1 MFSQSQF
8 NTLAAVNPYYLTKYV
23 RVVRNVSLT
32 IQAAPLVSETTFTM
46 LQSVIYN
53 IPFYNIN
60 DYNYGTLI
68 MRDIQLIEIKTH
80 ALHIAQL
87 VSQDPSHKLIHLVL
101 MLLYINNQDAYDII
115 ASSNYWDDIHY
126 GDVTYT
132 NYVSNPLPV
141 VIEC

>member
-32 IQAAPLVSETTFTM
+32 IQA
-46 LQSVIYN
+46 
-53 IPFYNIN
+53 
-60 DYNYGTLI
+60 
-68 MRDIQLIEIKTH
+68 
-80 ALHIAQL
+80 
-87 VSQDPSHKLIHLVL
+87 
-101 MLLYINNQDAYDII
+101 DAYDII